1 MRIGEENWK
10 VLVSLFPPE
19 WQKMAWRSG
28 AVQRLRGLPSSDVL
42 LRMLLLHVARGYSL
56 RETVVRAKLAN
67 WADIS
72 DVALLKRLRNSEEW
86 LRLLCIELLRENVA
100 YHFEE
105 AIGPTIRIVDGTI
118 VREPGKTGSQWR
130 ILYSIR
136 LPSLVCDFFE
146 VTATIGEGS
155 GESLNRLPVGPH
167 ELILA
172 DAGYC
177 SIAGIEYVCQNG
189 ADVLVRVNPQSFVA
203 YSAYGR
209 RISLLPR
216 LRTLSKVGQFG
227 EWRVVLHGQDSAF
240 AGRLCAVRK
249 SDCAIQQ
256 AHRRLQRK
264 ASKKQVIT
272 RPGTFEFAK
281 YVIVFT
287 TRSSGST
294 SGVLRSYRMRWQIE
308 LEFKRLKSLA
318 QLGHVPKH
326 DDRSS
331 RACLYGKTAC
341 HAPGTK
347 IDRHRARH
355 FPLGL
360 PTPGAGDHVVRR
372 VNSVSR
378 CTRSSKLSN
387 APLLAANA
395 LFVESDCT
403 GSCGKVAQPTTSIS
417 EMAHLVNTTPRPTDP
432 KTHNLF
438 LSTSDF
444 GPPSSPKG
452 WRPALSGTAHLLI
465 YGQ

>member
-1 MRIGEENWK
+1 MRIVEENWK
-10 VLVSLFPPE
+10 VLTSLFPTG
-19 WQKMAWRSG
+19 WQQMARQSR
-28 AVQRLRGLPSSDVL
+28 AVERVRRFSSPDVL
-42 LRMLLLHVARGYSL
+42 LRMLMLHVARGYSL
-56 RETVVRAKLAN
+56 RETVMRAKLAN
-67 WADIS
+67 WTDIS
-72 DVALLKRLRNSEEW
+72 DVALLKRLRKSEEW
-86 LRLLCIELLRENVA
+86 LRLLCVQLLRENVT
-100 YHFEE
+100 YHL
-105 AIGPTIRIVDGTI
+105 AGPNSRTTRIVDGTI

-146 VTATIGEGS
+146 VKATIGEGS

-177 SIAGIEYVCQNG
+177 SVAGIEYVWQHG

-216 LRTLSKVGQFG
+216 LRTLSKVVQFG
-227 EWRVVLHGQDSAF
+227 EWPVVLRGHAVF

-264 ASKKQVIT
+264 ASEKQMIT
-272 RPGTFEFAK
+272 RPGTLEFAK

-294 SGVLRSYRMRWQIE
+294 ADVLRLYRMRWQIE
-308 LEFKRLKSLA
+308 LVFKRLKSLA

-331 RACLYGKTAC
+331 RAWLYGK
-341 HAPGTK
+341 
-347 IDRHRARH
+347 
-355 FPLGL
+355 
-360 PTPGAGDHVVRR
+360 
-372 VNSVSR
+372 
-378 CTRSSKLSN
+378 
-387 APLLAANA
+387 
-395 LFVESDCT
+395 LFVT
-403 GSCGKVAQPTTSIS
+403 LLTQKLISIGRDIS
-417 EMAHLVNTTPRPTDP
+417 
-432 KTHNLF
+432 
-438 LSTSDF
+438 
-444 GPPSSPKG
+444 PSGYPF
-452 WRPALSGTAHLLI
+452 PARGTM
-465 YGQ
+465 